1 MADFNLLKALREE
14 INGLE
19 EVKKILL
26 LQERRAEA
34 KLGEAENELNAARK
48 VRGYLDI
55 EIDRKRAVVLQE
67 ESKQ

>member
-1 MADFNLLKALREE
+1 MADFNLIKALREE